1 MNDRPESAAQC
12 KALLRAG
19 AGPACLLLGPLIG
32 LVLAGP
38 ALAAAKP
45 RAATAVPP
53 APITTDGVVAGY
65 RAKQAP
71 SFGAFTPPALGPLD
85 PARFAFTAPGRAAPR
100 PQVAERSFSFTPSGA
115 SERGD
120 RRAVRLAVTTRAVV
134 PPAAAAPAAPA
145 TSQTA
150 LVTPG
155 SEPGTLP
162 SGYNVDVSVGFRG
175 FALSGGLLRMDG
187 GIGGGHR
194 EGMDFGLG
202 YLGRNWK
209 TGVRAGVERGS
220 SIAGPADRA
229 GPRLSVQA
237 GGALSLS
244 PGLSVGGTLRYR
256 VAPPNPTPLD
266 PDADER
272 AVLVGGALAF

>member
-1 MNDRPESAAQC
+1 MNDRPESSAQC
-12 KALLRAG
+12 KAPLRAG
-19 AGPACLLLGPLIG
+19 AGAACLLLGPLIG

-38 ALAAAKP
+38 ALAGTKP
-45 RAATAVPP
+45 RAATALTP
-53 APITTDGVVAGY
+53 APITADGVVAGY

-115 SERGD
+115 PERGD

-134 PPAAAAPAAPA
+134 PAAAAPAAPA
-145 TSQTA
+145 ASQTA

-155 SEPGTLP
+155 NEPGTLP
-162 SGYNVDVSVGFRG
+162 SGYNVDVAVGYRG

-194 EGMDFGLG
+194 EGVDLGLG
-202 YLGRNWK
+202 YVGRNWK

-220 SIAGPADRA
+220 SLAGPADRT
-229 GPRLSVQA
+229 GQRLSVQA
-237 GGALSLS
+237 GGALALS

-272 AVLVGGALAF
+272 AVLVGGNLAF